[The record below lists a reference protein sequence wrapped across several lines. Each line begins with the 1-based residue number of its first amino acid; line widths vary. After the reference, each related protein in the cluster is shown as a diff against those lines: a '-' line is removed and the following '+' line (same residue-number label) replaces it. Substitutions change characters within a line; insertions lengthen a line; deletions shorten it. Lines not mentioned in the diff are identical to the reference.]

1 MKIKLLNGGYDFAAH
16 CVERVYMSIFLSAV
30 AVVVS
35 KFATSEYICPIG
47 RAGPARC
54 RVVP

>member
-47 RAGPARC
+47 RAGTARC
-54 RVVP
+54 RAVP